1 MGRRSNKPEVS
12 LFAFQDIITATTGI
26 LVLFVLALALLVADP
41 AAPNVEEVTQQ
52 SNNVLQA
59 ELVDAQ
65 AALEDIGKELE
76 EARAIE
82 IRDTITEEE
91 YANRLQYIKETRSSL
106 GRSNV
111 VLRAHKTRLEKTLE
125 SLKQRQDKIPESVA
139 VLQTEIKEAEEE
151 LSELL
156 KQDDRDELERLAAE
170 LRRKLEEAEVANQE
184 EKIKVIDYDFSDPL
198 DKYIVLIELKAKTAN
213 LYDYQTKKTIGS
225 FSSGTDT
232 DQVNSVIAVLFGND
246 LQSAIRDS
254 GRSLYVFFAVSPG
267 GIGKFRLLTQDEAF
281 TKVAQGFDLL
291 PNERLSIGIN

>member
-41 AAPNVEEVTQQ
+41 AAPNIEEVTQQ

-65 AALEDIGKELE
+65 AALEDIEKELE

-91 YANRLQYIKETRSSL
+91 YASRIRYIKETRSSL
-106 GRSNV
+106 GRNNV
-111 VLRAHKTRLEKTLE
+111 ELRAHQTRLKEVLE
-125 SLKQRQDKIPESVA
+125 NLEERQNTIPESVA
-139 VLQTEIKEAEEE
+139 VLQSEIKQAEEE

-156 KQDDRDELERLAAE
+156 KQNDRDELERQAAE
-170 LRRKLEEAEVANQE
+170 LRRKLEEAEAANQE

-246 LQSAIRDS
+246 LQSGIRDS
-254 GRSLYVFFAVSPG
+254 GRGLYVFFAVSPG
-267 GIGKFRLLTQDEAF
+267 GIGKFRLFTQDEAF

>member
-41 AAPNVEEVTQQ
+41 AAPNIEEVTQQ

-139 VLQTEIKEAEEE
+139 VLQTEIKEAEVE

-156 KQDDRDELERLAAE
+156 KQNDRDELERQAAE

-254 GRSLYVFFAVSPG
+254 GRGLYVFFAVSPG

>member
-1 MGRRSNKPEVS
+1 VGRRSNKPEVS

-41 AAPNVEEVTQQ
+41 AAPNIEEVTQQ

-139 VLQTEIKEAEEE
+139 VLQTEIKEAEVE

-156 KQDDRDELERLAAE
+156 KQNDRDELERQAAE

-254 GRSLYVFFAVSPG
+254 GRGLYVFFAVSPG

>member
-41 AAPNVEEVTQQ
+41 AAPNIEEVTQQ
-52 SNNVLQA
+52 SNNVLQD
-59 ELVDAQ
+59 ELIDAQ
-65 AALEDIGKELE
+65 AALKDIGKELE

-106 GRSNV
+106 GQSNV
-111 VLRAHKTRLEKTLE
+111 ALRAHKTRLEKTLE

-139 VLQTEIKEAEEE
+139 VLQTEIKQAEEE

-156 KQDDRDELERLAAE
+156 KQNDRDELERQAAE
-170 LRRKLEEAEVANQE
+170 LRRKLEEAEAANKA
-184 EKIKVIDYDFSDPL
+184 EKIKVIEYEFPDPL

-213 LYDYQTKKTIGS
+213 LYDYRTKETIGS
-225 FSSGTDT
+225 FSRGTDT
-232 DQVNSVIAVLFGND
+232 DQVNSVIAILFGSD

-254 GRSLYVFFAVSPG
+254 GRGLYVFFAVSPG

>member
-41 AAPNVEEVTQQ
+41 AAPNIEEVTQQ

-139 VLQTEIKEAEEE
+139 VLQTEIKEAEVE

-156 KQDDRDELERLAAE
+156 KQNDRDELERQAAE

-213 LYDYQTKKTIGS
+213 IHDYQTKKTIGS

-232 DQVNSVIAVLFGND
+232 DQVNGVIAVLFGND

-254 GRSLYVFFAVSPG
+254 GRGLYVFFAVSPG